1 MSSGQVPSC
10 GREQGT
16 DIEKNLEKTMGKY
29 LQSLQDGETLQPKE
43 KHMRP

>member
-16 DIEKNLEKTMGKY
+16 DIEKNLEKKTEKY
-29 LQSLQDGETLQPKE
+29 LQSLHDVEAL
-43 KHMRP
+43 